1 MIDLNGYVGWPSR
14 PSCSRCKC
22 RTNDICSG
30 IHIGQELRYCE
41 AERAPTSM
49 KNVSKSRIDVLQS
62 KLDGEL
68 LCQLEIH
75 CVYKIFLGSRGVCVH
90 AHRPQKSI
98 SYTADFGSTWLQ
110 LCIALCINMRLGT
123 LPNPAYL
130 SSSLC
135 LKIHHNT
142 APWTGFRTA
151 QTLPLMRWRIAACCA
166 WWAIACSWVASGC

>member
-1 MIDLNGYVGWPSR
+1 MIDLNGHVGWPGQ

-41 AERAPTSM
+41 ADRAPISM

-90 AHRPQKSI
+90 AHRPRYHTQLSLVQHGY
-98 SYTADFGSTWLQ
+98 SCASHCAST
-110 LCIALCINMRLGT
+110 CA
-123 LPNPAYL
+123 P
-130 SSSLC
+130 SL
-135 LKIHHNT
+135 LT
-142 APWTGFRTA
+142 
-151 QTLPLMRWRIAACCA
+151 
-166 WWAIACSWVASGC
+166 